1 MSKKYLLGPFIICLA
16 PWICGNGM
24 LPLLPLY
31 AIDRGGSQAS
41 SGLFLAFAFLCL
53 ALGNMAPAML
63 PRAFHHRRQLL
74 IACGIPFS
82 VLTWLSGRVTDVL
95 QLAVVTG
102 VLWFSAGVLFSQTST
117 LIGLAAPEK
126 ERGTAFGILGM
137 TNGLGMLVGGLAV
150 GYIADRFGY
159 RGAFSALAPLGIL
172 IIIGGILCIEP
183 RVSALPEEAPKPVT
197 SGRPIGGLLTLLF
210 LAQLL
215 FAVTSGPG
223 NLGRSFS
230 MNAAKFSRSAITLTA
245 ALQGLVSLALPL
257 GMGWLSDRFGRRW
270 ILIASCAAT
279 SAGLVL
285 LAFSRSLWQFFVFA
299 VLFAFFGVPQGIG
312 PSLVVDLDPAT
323 NVGRRVSLYGSMFWI
338 GSIAGM
344 ASAGY
349 AIERM
354 GVINPIL
361 LSCLLPVTAA
371 ILLLFVREKGGT
383 SRPAVKASAP
393 AGKEGA
399 GTG

>member
-1 MSKKYLLGPFIICLA
+1 MSKKYLVGPFIICLA
-16 PWICGNGM
+16 PWIYGNGT

-63 PRAFHHRRQLL
+63 PKTFHHRRLVL

-95 QLAVVTG
+95 QLAIVTG
-102 VLWFSAGVLFSQTST
+102 VLWFSGGVLFSQTST

-159 RGAFSALAPLGIL
+159 RGVFNALAPLGIL
-172 IIIGGILCIEP
+172 IVLGGVLCVEP
-183 RVSALPEEAPKPVT
+183 RGSALNEPEETAIPAAN
-197 SGRPIGGLLTLLF
+197 GRPISGLLILLF
-210 LAQLL
+210 LAQLII
-215 FAVTSGPG
+215 AVTNGPG

-230 MNAAKFSRSAITLTA
+230 MSAAKFSKSAITSTA
-245 ALQGLVSLALPL
+245 ALQGLVSLCLPL
-257 GMGWLSDRFGRRW
+257 VMGWLSDRFGRRW
-270 ILIASCAAT
+270 MLIVSCAAI
-279 SAGLVL
+279 AVALVL
-285 LAFSRSLWQFFVFA
+285 LGFSRSLWQFFVFA
-299 VLFAFFGVPQGIG
+299 VLFSFFSIPQGIG
-312 PSLVVDLDPAT
+312 PSLIVDLDPAG

-354 GVINPIL
+354 GTVTPML
-361 LSCLLPVTAA
+361 LSCVLPVTSA
-371 ILLLFVREKGGT
+371 ILLLFVREK
-383 SRPAVKASAP
+383 SRTTAP
-393 AGKEGA
+393 AA
-399 GTG
+399 